1 MNNKKSPKTVLM
13 MGAAICAFTIPLSFS
28 ANAVLDS
35 GTFTVKAQDSKDA
48 SIVAFAG
55 IDNRGSDPGT
65 GTPGGE
71 DTSEKLRTLKCAGEE
86 IVITKDMKDFSDAN
100 IALKNSGKSSEMK
113 AYPDGGW
120 NIIQELDPLGLPGV
134 AFTVGDVNLDG
145 FSLGPLHNTS
155 GWALVMDSG
164 PNDCALYSIKDG
176 KYHANTG
183 PAYRQISGGSLKEL
197 WYKDGV
203 LENRGTLPN
212 EISYWGDSVDSKIES
227 EGWYVDDT
235 LNQWQIKYRNFDS
248 EGKVESLEFS
258 NNEHTAFNPDDW
270 PGDPIPQDV
279 WDKYWNG
286 GY

>member
-1 MNNKKSPKTVLM
+1 MNNKKSPKTALM
-13 MGAAICAFTIPLSFS
+13 MGAVICAFTIPLSFS

-35 GTFTVKAQDSKDA
+35 GVFTVKAQDTKDP

-55 IDNRGSDPGT
+55 IDNKGSDPGT
-65 GTPGGE
+65 ETPGGE

-113 AYPDGGW
+113 AYPAGGW

-145 FSLGPLHNTS
+145 FSLKPLHNTS
-155 GWALVMDSG
+155 GWALAVESG
-164 PNDCALYSIKDG
+164 PNDCTLYSMKNG
-176 KYHANTG
+176 EYHADTG
-183 PAYRQISGGSLKEL
+183 PAYRQIQGGSLKEM
-197 WYKDGV
+197 WYKDGA
-203 LENRGTLPN
+203 LENRGSLPN
-212 EISYWGDSVDSKIES
+212 YVRYWGDSVDSKLES
-227 EGWYVDDT
+227 EDWYVDES
-235 LNQWQIKYRNFDS
+235 LNEWQIKSREFDS
-248 EGKVESLEFS
+248 EGKVEKLTFYKDNHEASI
-258 NNEHTAFNPDDW
+258 PDAW